1 MRKLV
6 RVVKWGL
13 IGCCVLLVICFLFQ
27 RHVIALAQRVGD
39 LLTRPAPLVFSGDS
53 KDLKD
58 TVVFPTLDTPVLPG
72 KNIVWCSTMQMA
84 WNKLKD
90 DLVKEPVRV
99 SKAQQVADRLNNSPY
114 VAQDAPEGSW
124 YAVAGFGIAEEV
136 RREMAKRF
144 PSMEPPPL
152 PDADLIAF
160 AALKVDTVFP
170 CRYFD
175 IKKPVQFTAANGAAS
190 KLRAFGVRDTDYA
203 PRVRYQVKVWYNS
216 GTYRTETPDEF
227 VLELSGQDKVQ
238 VVIAH
243 LPLLGSLSET
253 VTEVATMVS
262 EFNPRREEIVTRRL
276 TEKISES
283 VTDPAERQK
292 ELEALAHYVGPMDL
306 LENDA
311 LAVPAT
317 NWRLSHRFGELEG
330 ANLLN
335 TAVDDLTIILA
346 LQTVDFRLD
355 RTGAYV
361 RSIAAIGVQSAEM
374 PRSPV
379 PQHYVVD
386 GPFMIMMKKRD
397 CDRPFFVM
405 WVDNAELLCPF

>member
-6 RVVKWGL
+6 RVLKWAL
-13 IGCCVLLVICFLFQ
+13 LGCCVLLVIFILFPRQ
-27 RHVIALAQRVGD
+27 VIELAHRVGD
-39 LLTRPAPLVFSGDS
+39 FLTRPVPLMFSGDS

-58 TVVFPTLDTPVLPG
+58 TVVLPTLDTPVIPG

-84 WNKLKD
+84 WNKLKG
-90 DLVKEPVRV
+90 DLVKEPVRI
-99 SKAQQVADRLNNSPY
+99 SKAQEVADRFNNSPY

-136 RREMAKRF
+136 RREMAARF
-144 PSMEPPPL
+144 PSMELPPL
-152 PDADLIAF
+152 PDAELIAF

-175 IKKPVQFTAANGAAS
+175 LKKPLQFTSANGATS
-190 KLRAFGVRDTDYA
+190 KLRAFGVRATDYA

-243 LPLLGSLSET
+243 LPLLGSLSDT
-253 VTEVATMVS
+253 VTEVAAMVS

-276 TEKISES
+276 TETISES

-292 ELEALAHYVGPMDL
+292 ELEALAHYVGPMEL
-306 LENDA
+306 LEDDT

-317 NWRLSHRFGELEG
+317 NWRLSHRFTELEG
-330 ANLLN
+330 ADLLN
-335 TAVDDLTIILA
+335 TAFDDYTIILA

-361 RSIAAIGVQSAEM
+361 RSIAAIAAEQSAA

-379 PQHYVVD
+379 PQHYAVD
-386 GPFMIMMKKRD
+386 GPFMIMMKQRD